1 MNNNKGIP
9 LGKCKC
15 SVCGEMKFNI
25 EYSFYKSRYTDD
37 GYRLRVNTNC
47 RSCRKRLSKEL
58 SEVKKNAPPQPDWG
72 DLCQCCKEPV
82 YKLKDGQKDSWQ
94 CDHKHGTTEFRGWI
108 CKKCNTGLGL
118 IGDSATNLLNM
129 YSYLIGANNFE
140 SGINE
145 YLKSLNE

>member
-1 MNNNKGIP
+1 VGWWFDFKPPLYKLKSEKIMNNNKGIP

-58 SEVKKNAPPQPDWG
+58 SEVKKNAP
-72 DLCQCCKEPV
+72 
-82 YKLKDGQKDSWQ
+82 
-94 CDHKHGTTEFRGWI
+94 
-108 CKKCNTGLGL
+108 
-118 IGDSATNLLNM
+118 
-129 YSYLIGANNFE
+129 
-140 SGINE
+140 
-145 YLKSLNE
+145 